1 MISCPVYQI
10 FKVGCFLGFKRVNIQ
25 AYAADIVLL
34 SLTVSSLQFLI
45 NKMSEMLDKHELS
58 INVRKTEAMI
68 FNRNLNRVNKDVQI
82 FYKDGTLNVF
92 SDFKY
97 LGCFL
102 KPDLCE
108 DIAILTWIDLIC
120 LLSVTL
126 VFYFVNLIL

>member
-1 MISCPVYQI
+1 MSS
-10 FKVGCFLGFKRVNIQ
+10 
-25 AYAADIVLL
+25 VL
-34 SLTVSSLQFLI
+34 
-45 NKMSEMLDKHELS
+45 MSE
-58 INVRKTEAMI
+58 KTVAMI
-68 FNRNLNRVNKDVQI
+68 FNRNLNHVNKDVQI
-82 FYKDGTLNVF
+82 FYKDDTLNVV

-108 DIAILTWIDLIC
+108 DIIILTWIDLIC